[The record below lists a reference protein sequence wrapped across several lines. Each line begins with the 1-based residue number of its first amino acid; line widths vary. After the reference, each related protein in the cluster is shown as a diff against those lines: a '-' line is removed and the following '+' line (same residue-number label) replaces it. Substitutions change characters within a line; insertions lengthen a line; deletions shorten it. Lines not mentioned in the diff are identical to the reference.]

1 MKRLDLHLRDGPC
14 AGLVDRVIKSR
25 TVIDYYVTPQRQT
38 NRIVITALLRDGEAQ
53 ALKDAL
59 REVLQDETDWRMNLS
74 TVDAT
79 SPSLPEPTQTSV
91 AQHNR
96 LLREELYASASEE
109 SSLSADYVLLVAL
122 STIVAAIGLNSDSVA
137 AVIGSMVI
145 APLLSPIIAAALG
158 IALGDLWLIRRASKA
173 LILGLFFVILGA
185 YVIGLVISVD
195 LSSGELIQR
204 TEVGLDGVALAV
216 AAGTAGAIA
225 RLKDVGA
232 GLVGVMV
239 AAALLPS
246 GAASGVFAAAGEWP
260 LAARALLLTTL
271 NVVSLVA
278 AAVIVFRIRKITP
291 WRDHE
296 KHSARTAVIVS
307 LIGLMILLV
316 LACVLIIYLDLG
328 ASVSIGND

>member
-1 MKRLDLHLRDGPC
+1 MKRLDIHLRDGPC
-14 AGLVDRVIKSR
+14 ADLVDRLMKSR
-25 TVIDYYVTPQRQT
+25 TVIDYYVTQQRQSD
-38 NRIVITALLRDGEAQ
+38 RIVVTALMRDGEAQ

-59 REVLQDETDWRMNLS
+59 REILEGESDWRMNLS

-79 SPSLPEPTQTSV
+79 SPSLPEPTETSIT
-91 AQHNR
+91 QHNR

-109 SSLSADYVLLVAL
+109 TKLGPDYFLLIAL
-122 STIVAAIGLNSDSVA
+122 STIVAAIGLNSDSAA

-158 IALGDLWLIRRASKA
+158 IALGDLWLIRRAGKA
-173 LILGLFFVILGA
+173 LVLGLILVILGA
-185 YVIGLVISVD
+185 YAIGLVISID
-195 LSSGELIQR
+195 LSSDELIQR
-204 TEVGLDGVALAV
+204 AEVGLNGLALAV

-246 GAASGVFAAAGEWP
+246 GAASGVFAAAGEWS
-260 LAARALLLTTL
+260 LSARALLLTLL

-278 AAVIVFRIRKITP
+278 AAVIVFRVRKITP
-291 WRDHE
+291 RRDHE
-296 KHSARTAVIVS
+296 KNSARTAVIVS
-307 LIGLMILLV
+307 LIGFSTLLV
-316 LACVLIIYLDLG
+316 LACALIITLDLG
-328 ASVSIGND
+328 ASVSIGDN